1 MIVAQARLGAARR
14 RALYVT
20 LDSHVREEA
29 QRSDDYPVHFDEA
42 LDKLGNTERRQVGYK
57 TVL

>member
-1 MIVAQARLGAARR
+1 LERR
-14 RALYVT
+14 EGRPLYVT